1 MARVLDVVIFSAFRV
16 PGLCCG
22 FGGVVF
28 KACGHCRRG
37 FGVVVAGVAV
47 GLL

>member
-1 MARVLDVVIFSAFRV
+1 MLDVVIFSAFRV

-28 KACGHCRRG
+28 KAGGHCGRG
-37 FGVVVAGVAV
+37 LCVVVAGVAV